1 MKRARMRAAYAAC
14 LAGIAGTAT
23 ASIATLD
30 AQGPQAR
37 RIADLSLLLYGSAA
51 AIFLVVLILAAL
63 ALFGPPQLRAR
74 LARRSMVIGGG
85 IVFPIIALSAL
96 MIHVFGDTLGR
107 EEPSPALSI
116 DVIAEQYWW
125 RIRYGDARSVAFE
138 TANELHIPIGR
149 EVELRL
155 HSADV
160 IHSFW
165 VPGLHGKLDMIPG
178 RVNALRIQAD
188 KTGVSRGQCAEYC
201 GTQHAR
207 MALTVH
213 AQTAEDFEHWFA
225 QQRRPQPLPADAQLQ
240 RGRDLFLAQACAAC
254 HTVRGTAAN
263 GRLGP
268 DLTHVAAR
276 ATLGAGTVVNTPGA
290 LAGWIADS
298 QALKPGNRMPAFAH
312 LSGDELH
319 ALTAYVASLR

>member
-1 MKRARMRAAYAAC
+1 MRSAFFTAC
-14 LAGIAGTAT
+14 LAGIARTTIA
-23 ASIATLD
+23 APLATLD

-51 AIFLVVLILAAL
+51 VIFIVVLALAAV

-96 MIHVFGDTLGR
+96 MIHVFAGTLAHDAS
-107 EEPSPALSI
+107 SPALRI
-116 DVIAEQYWW
+116 DVIGEQFWW
-125 RIRYGDARSVAFE
+125 RIRYGDGQAVAFE
-138 TANELHIPIGR
+138 TANELHIPVGR

-155 HSADV
+155 HAADV

-178 RVNALRIQAD
+178 RINMLRIQAD
-188 KTGVSRGQCAEYC
+188 RAGVFRGQCAEYC

-207 MALTVH
+207 MALAVH
-213 AQTAEDFEHWFA
+213 AQTAEAFADWFA
-225 QQRRPQPLPADAQLQ
+225 QQSRPQPAPADVQLR
-240 RGRDLFLAQACAAC
+240 RGRDLFLTQACAAC
-254 HTVRGTAAN
+254 HTVRGTAAK
-263 GRLGP
+263 GRIGP

-276 ATLGAGTVVNTPGA
+276 RTLGAGTVTNTPGA

-298 QALKPGNRMPAFAH
+298 QALKPGNRMPSFAN
-312 LSGDELH
+312 LSGEELH
-319 ALTAYVASLR
+319 ALTAYVAALR